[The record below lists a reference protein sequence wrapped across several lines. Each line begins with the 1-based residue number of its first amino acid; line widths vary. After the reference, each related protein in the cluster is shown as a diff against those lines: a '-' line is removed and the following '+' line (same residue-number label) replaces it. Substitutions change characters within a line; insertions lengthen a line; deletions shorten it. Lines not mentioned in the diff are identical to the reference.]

1 VQLAPTTI
9 FGKKVKLKGG
19 FGPLSLGGKM
29 LTLTIMSLIGALVA
43 AFFVG
48 YFLSLWHSK
57 RFIEHE
63 LNLFNMKAD
72 DETND

>member
-1 VQLAPTTI
+1 
-9 FGKKVKLKGG
+9 
-19 FGPLSLGGKM
+19 M

-57 RFIEHE
+57 RFIEHD
-63 LNLFNMKAD
+63 LNLFNMKAN